1 MDCCGYLKRP
11 LYADLIGKYLVSR
24 LAESDMT
31 LDSELNVLST
41 GFSVDQLLGQD
52 FLQVVSELG
61 G

>member
-24 LAESDMT
+24 LAESDVT

-41 GFSVDQLLGQD
+41 GFSVD
-52 FLQVVSELG
+52 
-61 G
+61 